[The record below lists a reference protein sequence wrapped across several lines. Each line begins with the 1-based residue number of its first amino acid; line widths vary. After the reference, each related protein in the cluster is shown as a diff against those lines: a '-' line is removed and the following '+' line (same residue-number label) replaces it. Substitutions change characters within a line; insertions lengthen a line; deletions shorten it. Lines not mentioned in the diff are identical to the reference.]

1 MKTRN
6 FALSFGLVAGLFA
19 TNMAFG
25 QARPPCAEREVVVDR
40 LTSGYGETVR
50 SMGLG
55 ANNGMVEIFA
65 STETGTWTITVTMPN
80 GTTCL
85 LASGQAFENLKGGL
99 PADMAEDA

>member
-1 MKTRN
+1 MKTRDL
-6 FALSFGLVAGLFA
+6 ALSFGLVAGLFA

-25 QARPPCAEREVVVDR
+25 QGRPPCADRNTVIER

-55 ANNGMVEIFA
+55 ANNGVVEVFA
-65 STETGTWTITVTMPN
+65 SNETGTWTITVTLPN

-85 LASGQAFENLKGGL
+85 VAAGIAFEHVAEAL
-99 PADMAEDA
+99 PPAGTPS